1 MAAYE
6 EAFQTLMKEI
16 KAAAELAGKANMT
29 ETSRAAALRDLSAA
43 WRHLRGGEQP
53 GGVHVGK

>member
-1 MAAYE
+1 MAAHE
-6 EAFQTLMKEI
+6 EAFVTLMKEI
-16 KAAAELAGKANMT
+16 KAAAERAGEANIT
-29 ETSRAAALRDLSAA
+29 ESSRAAALRDLAAA